1 MTDPDQEHAHLR
13 EMHESAVLLREGGRA
28 VALLP
33 AFAFTAAGSKV
44 TMDLLLVPFAHSG
57 YTTRLFFERVIDCCA
72 RNWTEHRVVDQNWWA
87 PSWNNVPESAP
98 WPQMLRAHLRAVA

>member
-1 MTDPDQEHAHLR
+1 MSDSAQELAHLR
-13 EMHESAVLLREGGRA
+13 EMHESAILLREGGKA

-33 AFAFTAAGSKV
+33 GFGFTAAGHRV

-57 YTTRLFFERVIDCCA
+57 YTTRLFFERAIDCRA
-72 RNWTEHRVVDQNWWA
+72 RNWTEHHVVDQSWWA
-87 PSWNNVPESAP
+87 PSWNNIPESTP